1 MFGRLTDVNDKYAQP
16 FHALMHEPIVLYTCL
31 AVLVLG
37 GVVALAVTSL
47 GWLKPLWRD
56 WITTV
61 DHKRIGIMYIIL
73 GVVMLIRGFADALMM
88 RSHQALALGGETA
101 GYLPPDHFN
110 QIFTAHGTIMI
121 FFMATPL
128 LFGIFNFIIPLQIGA
143 RDVAFPF
150 ANNLGFWITVAAALL
165 VNISLAIGNFA
176 RVGWLAYPPLSDLIG
191 SPDTGVDYYIWS
203 LQLSGIAT
211 TMGAVNFITTIVKMR
226 APGMGMFKM
235 PVFCWATFVANV
247 LILIIYPVLAV
258 ALALLAADRYLDF
271 NFFTTTGG
279 ANPMVWVN
287 YVWIFGH
294 PEVYVLVVPAFGMIS
309 EIVPVFSAK
318 RLFGYTSMV
327 WAVLAILLLSLIVW
341 GHHFFTMGGGEIV
354 NTFFGVATMVIAV
367 PTGVKVFNWLFT
379 MYKGRIRMEPPML
392 WALGMM
398 FTFIGGG
405 LTGVLLAI
413 VPADWQFHNS
423 LFLVAHFHHTII
435 GGAVFAYF
443 GGLAYWF
450 PKAFGVMPN
459 RKLGIASFWCWFI
472 GFYVAFMPLYM
483 LGLMGATR
491 RLQHYTD
498 PSWQPYFIVAAI
510 GAGIILLG
518 ILCFVLQILGVAWY
532 GLKHK
537 GRLPVL
543 ENDPWHD
550 SRTLEWSISSP
561 PPVYNFAVIPR
572 VMDEDAYWDMKR
584 RGVLRPTSGFSDIHM
599 PANSGAG
606 FVAGMILLVIGFAL
620 VWHIWWLAIVSL
632 LSFIA
637 IIAAHSLYHNHDG
650 YYISAKA
657 IQKNEDEFTAML
669 QSKGIKA

>member
-327 WAVLAILLLSLIVW
+327 WAVLVILLLSLIVW

-518 ILCFVLQILGVAWY
+518 ILCFVLQLLGVAWY

>member
-235 PVFCWATFVANV
+235 PVFCWATFVANI

-518 ILCFVLQILGVAWY
+518 ILCFVLQLLGVAWY

-543 ENDPWHD
+543 ENDPWRD

-561 PPVYNFAVIPR
+561 PPVYNFAVIPQ

-599 PANSGAG
+599 PANSSAG

-637 IIAAHSLYHNHDG
+637 IIALHSLYHNHDG

>member
-16 FHALMHEPIVLYTCL
+16 FHALMHEPIVLYTCM

-235 PVFCWATFVANV
+235 PVFCWATFVANI

-518 ILCFVLQILGVAWY
+518 ILCFVLQLLGVAWY

-543 ENDPWHD
+543 ENDPWRD

-561 PPVYNFAVIPR
+561 PPVYNFAVIPQ

-599 PANSGAG
+599 PANSSAG

-637 IIAAHSLYHNHDG
+637 IIALHSLYHNHDG

>member
-226 APGMGMFKM
+226 APGMSMFKM
-235 PVFCWATFVANV
+235 PVFCWATFVANI

-518 ILCFVLQILGVAWY
+518 ILCFVLQLLGVAWY

-543 ENDPWHD
+543 ENDPWRD

-561 PPVYNFAVIPR
+561 PPVYNFAVIPQ

-637 IIAAHSLYHNHDG
+637 IIALHSLYHNHDG

>member
-518 ILCFVLQILGVAWY
+518 ILCFVLQLLGVAWY

-561 PPVYNFAVIPR
+561 PPVYNFAVIPQ